1 MRANI
6 NQFKS
11 ILWQRSS
18 FQIDLEAYNWI
29 FLRRSGAAADALA
42 LRWTF
47 IWQKQPEAVLGSR
60 SYSCAKTYLQERRH
74 LPCACLPA
82 HVARRLRREIKR
94 MGSWCKPVH
103 MLESSYISPDLHCRP
118 AVKMQCGASLKWAT
132 EENQRVLMFFTLR
145 EGNND
150 QQRDNNEFHRVMEC
164 CRRPP
169 SLSLCLYLHQRIL
182 AVFLRVGQTK
192 RLGHFFWRSFVR
204 NIFSWIVP
212 ASGLRDISVTE
223 INYRNLCRFSQNM
236 TSEQDIRAMKNKKDF
251 DRLTS
256 DELLHLHSC
265 HPRDRCR
272 GNKPISVHKDCRHKI
287 FHENNIPEMC
297 V

>member
-1 MRANI
+1 
-6 NQFKS
+6 
-11 ILWQRSS
+11 
-18 FQIDLEAYNWI
+18 
-29 FLRRSGAAADALA
+29 
-42 LRWTF
+42 
-47 IWQKQPEAVLGSR
+47 
-60 SYSCAKTYLQERRH
+60 
-74 LPCACLPA
+74 
-82 HVARRLRREIKR
+82 
-94 MGSWCKPVH
+94 

-287 FHENNIPEMC
+287 FHKNNIPEMC